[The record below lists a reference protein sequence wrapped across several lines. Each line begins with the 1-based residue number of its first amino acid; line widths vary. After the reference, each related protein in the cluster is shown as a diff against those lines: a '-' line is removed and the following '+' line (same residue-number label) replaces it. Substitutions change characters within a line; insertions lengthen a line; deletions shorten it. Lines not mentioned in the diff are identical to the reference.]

1 MYTEQRITNAYEKLY
16 QEQYQSKTKAQL
28 QILLIEAQEQ
38 YFNHYNKDY
47 ICIDE
52 SSTFEEVEE
61 AIEFHTKYIQLQTKI
76 MIIKRLLQYL

>member
-16 QEQYQSKTKAQL
+16 QEQYQNKTKSQL
-28 QILLIEAQEQ
+28 QRLLIEAQEQ
-38 YFNHYNKDY
+38 FFNHYNKDC

-52 SSTFEEVEE
+52 SSTFEEIKQS
-61 AIEFHTKYIQLQTKI
+61 IEFHTKYIQLQTKI